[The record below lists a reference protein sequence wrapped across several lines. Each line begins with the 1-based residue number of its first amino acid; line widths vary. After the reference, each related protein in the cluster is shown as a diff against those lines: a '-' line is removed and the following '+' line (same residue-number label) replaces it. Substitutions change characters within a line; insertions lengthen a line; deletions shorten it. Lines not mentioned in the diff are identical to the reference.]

1 MWDEQVRAIVALE
14 GLMGAVIAPSISE
27 RLFLFTP
34 YHFLALL
41 ASSPP
46 GRRSI
51 DDLVDGNWK
60 QAQEGLP
67 DVLASLFL
75 TNSVTLGILGTILLL
90 QTVWHKRRREG
101 WLVVE
106 RELRAAMGRHA
117 EEQFRHAAEDSRR
130 EGDPVFD
137 HRCVAQLCLSDK
149 IMCCLV

>member
-1 MWDEQVRAIVALE
+1 
-14 GLMGAVIAPSISE
+14 MGAVIAPSISE
-27 RLFLFTP
+27 RLFLFSP

-46 GRRSI
+46 GRRLI
-51 DDLVDGNWK
+51 DDLVNGDWE

-106 RELRAAMGRHA
+106 RERLAAKD
-117 EEQFRHAAEDSRR
+117 RHAAEQSRHAAKESLR
-130 EGDPVFD
+130 GGDPVFD
-137 HRCVAQLCLSDK
+137 HRCATQLCHGDK